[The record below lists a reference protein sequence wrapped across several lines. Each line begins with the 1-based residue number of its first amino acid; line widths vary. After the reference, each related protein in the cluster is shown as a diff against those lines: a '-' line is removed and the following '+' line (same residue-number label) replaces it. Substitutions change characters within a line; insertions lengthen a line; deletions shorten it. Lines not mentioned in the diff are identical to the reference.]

1 MKRSLIAACLIV
13 FIAALSVRAN
23 DVAKDKPVVVPFELL
38 KTKHIAVMVK
48 VNGKGPYRLIFD
60 TGAPVTL
67 LNTKVGT
74 ESGLI
79 KKGKKPIFNIF
90 NSAGQVKIDKLEV
103 GDLAAEKV
111 AAVVMDHPTVDAI
124 SKALGPIDGIVGL
137 PFFGRYKMTIDYQK
151 KELTFVPNGHE
162 PPDAMEAM
170 MASVMALMTRD
181 KPPTKVLS
189 APGQWG
195 MVVAKDEDDDE
206 AGVTIKEVMPDSA
219 AAKAG
224 LKPDDRLLTLD
235 DRWTDS
241 VADCY
246 AATGAVKPGAAVKL
260 TIKRGGKEMDLTI
273 TPTPGL

>member
-1 MKRSLIAACLIV
+1 MKRAQITVCLV
-13 FIAALSVRAN
+13 ALFGALPLRAE
-23 DVAKDKPVVVPFELL
+23 DTAKNKPVVVPFELL

-67 LNTKVGT
+67 LDTKVGT

-79 KKGKKPIFNIF
+79 KKGKKPIFNLF
-90 NSAGQVKIDKLEV
+90 NAAGQVKIDKLEV
-103 GDLAAEKV
+103 GDLAAEKI

-151 KELTFVPNGHE
+151 KELSFVPNGHE

-170 MASVMALMTRD
+170 MATVMALMTRD

-189 APGQWG
+189 APSQWG
-195 MVVAKDEDDDE
+195 LVIAKDDDDGE
-206 AGVTIKEVMPDSA
+206 PGVTIKEVMPNGA

-224 LKPDDRLLTLD
+224 LKANDRLLTLD

-246 AATGAVKPGAAVKL
+246 AAAGTVKPGGAVKL
-260 TIKRGGKEMDLTI
+260 TIKRGGKEMELSI
-273 TPTPGL
+273 TPAPGL